1 MKYQIGVIGSGVDI
15 GEEIKNKARRIGREI
30 AKYDAILLTGGCWG
44 IPYAA
49 VLGAKEV
56 GGYTIAIS
64 PASNKEEH
72 EKFYKFPTE
81 NFDTFIFT
89 GFGKKGRNVVM
100 IRSCDAV
107 IGISGRIGT
116 TNELT
121 IAYDE
126 GKIIGLL
133 LGTGGI
139 TDEFDILI
147 KKLGKEGGIIIKNKD
162 PEKLVENVIKK
173 LNKIY
178 QNF

>member
-15 GEEIKNKARRIGREI
+15 GEEIKDKARRIGREI

-44 IPYAA
+44 IPYEA
-49 VLGAKEV
+49 VLGVKEI
-56 GGYTIAIS
+56 GGYTIAVS

-72 EKFYKFPTE
+72 EKIYKFPTE

-107 IGISGRIGT
+107 IGISGRVGT

-133 LGTGGI
+133 SETGGI
-139 TDEFDILI
+139 TDEFNNLI
-147 KKLGKEGGIIIKNKD
+147 KKFGKKGGVIVENKN
-162 PEKLVENVIKK
+162 PEKLVEDVIKK
-173 LNKIY
+173 LDEV
-178 QNF
+178 F